1 MLRTGMLGCANPVLM
16 KANDTTK
23 VTALKE
29 AQKSRN
35 PHFTGQG
42 ENI

>member
-1 MLRTGMLGCANPVLM
+1 M
-16 KANDTTK
+16 KANEMTK

-35 PHFTGQG
+35 PHFAGQG

>member
-1 MLRTGMLGCANPVLM
+1 M
-16 KANDTTK
+16 KPRHIPEMVNSAQTSESHEFTK

-35 PHFTGQG
+35 PRFTRAKKK
-42 ENI
+42 